1 MFLDLK
7 GLTISKA
14 HEHLKNGD
22 FSARELT
29 ESYLENIRGKN
40 QDLNAYLEVFNDA
53 VSQAERADE
62 AIAKGNVSVLTGI
75 PLAIKDNILINGR
88 RASCASRILEGYRA
102 IYDAEVIEKLKQEN
116 AVFLGRTNM
125 DEFAMGSSTEH
136 SAFGPTKN
144 PHDTSRIPGGSSG
157 GSAAAVAAGMA
168 LGALG
173 SDTGGSVRQPAGHC
187 GIVGMKPTYGAVSR
201 RGLVALASS
210 LDQVSPFGK
219 TVADTEILY
228 NAVEG
233 HDALDSTSTPLMM
246 REKKARTAHEK
257 RIGIPYHL
265 FEKGGVDQD
274 VRALFDQSVALL
286 TEGGYTI
293 EEITLPN
300 LAHSLSVYYI
310 IMPAEASANLAR
322 FDGVRYGLRKDGGS
336 VQGDYEKTRG
346 EGFGAETRMR
356 ILLGTYVLSSGYHD
370 AYYRRALA
378 LRAVIRKEV
387 ERVFEEVDFV
397 ALPTSPT
404 PAFKLGERTEDPL
417 SMYLSDVFTV
427 PANITG
433 VPALSLPMGTVSREG
448 KNLPVGFQFMAPQQ
462 GKIWKEYNT
471 NIRIKANNAN

>member
-1 MFLDLK
+1 MDLK
-7 GLTISKA
+7 NLTIEKA
-14 HEHLKNGD
+14 HEHLKKGD

-29 ESYLENIRGKN
+29 ESYLENIGRKN
-40 QDLNAYLEVFNDA
+40 TDLNAYLEVFNDA
-53 VSQAERADE
+53 ISQAERADE
-62 AIAKGNVSVLTGI
+62 AIQKGNVGMLTGI

-88 RASCASRILEGYRA
+88 KASCASRILEGYRA
-102 IYDAEVIEKLKQEN
+102 TYDAGVIEKLKQEN

-157 GSAAAVAAGMA
+157 GSAAAVAADMA
-168 LGALG
+168 LAALG

-187 GIVGMKPTYGAVSR
+187 GIVGVKPTYGAVSR

-219 TVADTEILY
+219 TVADAEILY
-228 NAVEG
+228 NAIEG
-233 HDALDSTSTPLMM
+233 HDARDSTSAPLMM
-246 REKKARTAHEK
+246 RDKKARTAHEK
-257 RIGIPYHL
+257 RIGIPYHI
-265 FEKGGVDQD
+265 FGKGGVDED
-274 VRALFDQSVALL
+274 VRALFDQSAALL
-286 TEGGYTI
+286 KEDGYAV
-293 EEITLPN
+293 EEIELPH

-346 EGFGAETRMR
+346 EGFGAEPRMR
-356 ILLGTYVLSSGYHD
+356 ILLGTYVLSAGYHD

-378 LRAVIRKEV
+378 LRAAIRKEI
-387 ERVFEEVDFV
+387 EQAFLKVDFI
-397 ALPTSPT
+397 ALPTSPS

-417 SMYLSDVFTV
+417 AMYLSDVFTV
-427 PANITG
+427 SANITG
-433 VPALSLPMGTVSREG
+433 VPALSLPMGTVLRDG
-448 KNLPVGFQFMAPQQ
+448 KKLPVGFQFMAPHFSEKILFQV
-462 GKIWKEYNT
+462 GKDLEKLVTI
-471 NIRIKANNAN
+471 